1 MTILDS
7 DNTVYDNKIEEY
19 FHEYFTNRGL
29 DLEGDGYKRIENNLF
44 HAAFEYVYR
53 KMFKPPENERRKYG
67 TSSIIDYDDAVL
79 IDEIIDIYGHICK
92 SYNIKGTQDM
102 FCSLTGINR
111 NTLHQWSIGN
121 SRAYIYYNNNGDI
134 IKDIQEYKLNNRGEY
149 IQVPSTAHRDLAK
162 KIKSF
167 SHQTAYN
174 SLNDFQNGQ
183 MMNANN
189 AEEAGMEYNHKR
201 QIEAVVAHKFSL
213 EDMAGKIAE
222 LTQNNSQT
230 VVIDAP
236 NDNS

>member
-19 FHEYFTNRGL
+19 FHEYFNNRGL

-53 KMFKPPENERRKYG
+53 KMFKPSESEKRKYG
-67 TSSIIDYDDAVL
+67 TSSTIDYDDAVL
-79 IDEIIDIYGHICK
+79 LDEIIDIYGHICK
-92 SYNIKGTQDM
+92 SYNIKSTQDM
-102 FCSLTGINR
+102 FCSLTGISR
-111 NTLHQWSIGN
+111 NTLNQWINSN
-121 SRAYIYYNNNGDI
+121 SRAYIYYNINGDV

-149 IQVPSTAHRDLAK
+149 IKKPSTAHRDIAK

-201 QIEAVVAHKFSL
+201 QIEAVQAQTLSL
-213 EDMAGKIAE
+213 EDLRGKVLE
-222 LTQNNSQT
+222 LSQNQTQFIDSA
-230 VVIDAP
+230 VVD
-236 NDNS
+236 NDE

>member
-19 FHEYFTNRGL
+19 FHEYFNNRGL

-53 KMFKPPENERRKYG
+53 KMFKPSESEKRKYG
-67 TSSIIDYDDAVL
+67 TSSTIDYDDAVL

-102 FCSLTGINR
+102 FCSLTGISR
-111 NTLHQWSIGN
+111 KTLNTWLNSS
-121 SRAYIYYNNNGDI
+121 SRAYIYYDMDNNI
-134 IKDIQEYKLNNRGEY
+134 IRDIQEYKLNNRGEY
-149 IQVPSTAHRDLAK
+149 IKVPSTAHLDIAK

-201 QIEAVVAHKFSL
+201 QIEAVKAQALSL

-222 LTQNNSQT
+222 LTQNNTQFIEAEQINT
-230 VVIDAP
+230 E
-236 NDNS
+236 

>member
-7 DNTVYDNKIEEY
+7 DNTIYDNKIEEY

-67 TSSIIDYDDAVL
+67 TSSTIDYDDAVL

-92 SYNIKGTQDM
+92 SYNIKSTQDM
-102 FCSLTGINR
+102 FCSLTGISR
-111 NTLHQWSIGN
+111 KTLNTWLNSS
-121 SRAYIYYNNNGDI
+121 SRAYIYYDMDNNI
-134 IKDIQEYKLNNRGEY
+134 IRDIQEYKLNNRGEY
-149 IQVPSTAHRDLAK
+149 IKVPSTAHLDIAK

-201 QIEAVVAHKFSL
+201 QIEAVKAQALSL
-213 EDMAGKIAE
+213 EDMAGRIAE
-222 LTQNNSQT
+222 LTQNQT
-230 VVIDAP
+230 QFIEAEQK
-236 NDNS
+236 NTE

>member
-7 DNTVYDNKIEEY
+7 ENTIYDNKIEEY

-102 FCSLTGINR
+102 FCSLTGISR
-111 NTLHQWSIGN
+111 KTLNTWLNSS
-121 SRAYIYYNNNGDI
+121 SRAYIYYDMDNNI
-134 IKDIQEYKLNNRGEY
+134 IRDIQEYKLNNRGEY
-149 IQVPSTAHRDLAK
+149 IKVPSTAHLDIAK

-222 LTQNNSQT
+222 LTQNQT
-230 VVIDAP
+230 VIEQIEP
-236 NDNS
+236 PKT

>member
-7 DNTVYDNKIEEY
+7 ENTIYDNKIEEY

-53 KMFKPPENERRKYG
+53 KLFKPDEQTARRYKA
-67 TSSIIDYDDAVL
+67 TTTLNLDDAF
-79 IDEIIDIYGHICK
+79 IINTIADIYCHICK

-102 FCSLTGINR
+102 FCSLTGISR
-111 NTLHQWSIGN
+111 NTLHRWSTNN
-121 SRAYIYYNNNGDI
+121 SRSYIYYNNNGEVI
-134 IKDIQEYKLNNRGEY
+134 EDIQEYILNNRGEY
-149 IQVPSTAHRDLAK
+149 VKESSTTYCDIAK
-162 KIKSF
+162 KIKQL

-222 LTQNNSQT
+222 LTQNNTQFIEAEQINT
-230 VVIDAP
+230 E
-236 NDNS
+236 